1 MQHEIELRSDMTV
14 RLVRAMGDDKSIVE
28 DARTSLRA
36 PGKSRADSGSR
47 ELNERDRIL
56 LREFFSLGHASTM
69 RGCALTVELEVPLF
83 VQRELRTHWVANRQT
98 WSDFEEN
105 DILGWNDQSGR
116 YRKYEPVFWVPR
128 YDRVM
133 IEPGQFDPMKPVLE
147 LPERDQRRYFDEC
160 LSSHYGL
167 AWSMYQNLLEANVA
181 REVAR
186 AVLPQAIYVAGRM
199 TMNLNAAFGL
209 MALRIDH
216 PDNAR
221 QTYPQRE
228 IQEVAEEIEAIV
240 AKRWPEAHKAWTET
254 GRIRP

>member
-1 MQHEIELRSDMTV
+1 MQFRSDMTV
-14 RLVRAMGDDKSIVE
+14 RLVRAMGDDKAIVD

-36 PGKSRADSGSR
+36 PGKSRADPEDRS
-47 ELNERDRIL
+47 LKERDRQL

-83 VQRELRTHWVANRQT
+83 IQRELRTHWVANRQT

-116 YRKYEPVFWVPR
+116 YRSYEPVFWIPES
-128 YDRVM
+128 DRLM
-133 IEPGQFDPMKPVLE
+133 IEVENFDPMRPRME
-147 LPERDQRRYFDEC
+147 QADSDIYGFISQFMGSRFQICWGAYER
-160 LSSHYGL
+160 
-167 AWSMYQNLLEANVA
+167 LLDAGVA

-186 AVLPQAIYVAGRM
+186 AVLPQSIYVAGRM

-209 MALRIDH
+209 MALRINH
-216 PDNAR
+216 PKNAR
-221 QTYPQRE
+221 ITYPQRE
-228 IQEVAEEIEAIV
+228 IEQVAEAIEVIV
-240 AKRWPEAHKAWTET
+240 QERWPEAHRAWHET